1 MLKNANV
8 WQSCPF
14 QNIVLSYFFVLFF
27 SLCSN
32 HSILITVLGLVFP
45 HIRQG
50 ELGVGHWDRYWEQD
64 YDLPTSARQAGKHK
78 HKHKQTSRGQAQAY
92 YAQAG
97 TMLVRVGTSH
107 QIVSIGRELRFVP
120 KSRCCPKTKT
130 EAFPSCRRKSAN
142 RDECKNVLKF
152 CRIQYLPPPL
162 FSAVFLF
169 NLNNLLLRRNQS
181 CPVKKSQPVDCP
193 ILLKIHPD
201 CPAAFLI
208 ELPPANP

>member
-64 YDLPTSARQAGKHK
+64 YDLPSIARQAG
-78 HKHKQTSRGQAQAY
+78 KHKQTSRGQAQAY

-97 TMLVRVGTSH
+97 TMLIRVGTSH

-152 CRIQYLPPPL
+152 CRIQSLPPP
-162 FSAVFLF
+162 
-169 NLNNLLLRRNQS
+169 
-181 CPVKKSQPVDCP
+181 
-193 ILLKIHPD
+193 
-201 CPAAFLI
+201 
-208 ELPPANP
+208 PPLSSRQYSSSI